1 MQCTSAGQLTGPRP
15 EPFHQL
21 QLLEQKGDK
30 QNFAGQT
37 SDTAQNYVEVTLLP
51 RKAVCVISF
60 CSRFKKKVNDLFW
73 LANVF
78 TLFSPRLPFASKN
91 LDEEVTFLILP
102 ICGNTFLDFLD

>member
-15 EPFHQL
+15 EQFHQL
-21 QLLEQKGDK
+21 QLEGDK

-73 LANVF
+73 VANVF
-78 TLFSPRLPFASKN
+78 TLFSPKLPFASKK
-91 LDEEVTFLILP
+91 LDEEVTFPILP
-102 ICGNTFLDFLD
+102 SCGNTFLGFLD